1 VGPGTSRRRCAGA
14 DDVST
19 PRFTVE
25 VARTLADVDRLAPV
39 WNDVPWA
46 GEQAEHA
53 YFVAAARARAG
64 AGQPFAVLVSS
75 GGRPAAAVAGR
86 VATRRLDTRIGYL
99 RVYAPA
105 VRMLQIVP
113 GGAVAANAEAIPP
126 LVDAVRSVLASGD
139 ADALALPAL
148 PVDSEVFAAFA
159 ALPGLLERQRFV
171 PAWTRHR
178 LVLPASFE
186 EFLRSRSRKIRAG
199 IRYDTKKLLEA
210 LGDEL
215 SVRIV
220 SDASGFDEVVRDLD
234 RVSASTYQRALGAG
248 FADTEERRALLQVS
262 LEHGWARVYV
272 LERGEEPIAY
282 WLCSLHRDRITLAS
296 TGYLPEYAPYRVGI
310 YLLMRVIENAC
321 NDPALRVLDFG
332 PGRSAY
338 KRHFS
343 SEGYEE
349 RNLTVFAPTPRAR
362 RINATRTAVLGPA
375 WLAREALDRTG
386 LTDRVKTAWRARL
399 RNKR

>member
-1 VGPGTSRRRCAGA
+1 MGARTARRRCTGA
-14 DDVST
+14 DDVSAA
-19 PRFTVE
+19 PFTVE
-25 VARTLADVDRLAPV
+25 VARTLADVERLGPV
-39 WNDVPWA
+39 WNDIPWA

-53 YFVAAARARAG
+53 YFVAAARARAA
-64 AGQPFAVLVSS
+64 AGRPFAVLVSS
-75 GGRPAAAVAGR
+75 DGRPAAAAAGR
-86 VATRRLDTRIGYL
+86 VETLRLDTRVGYL

-113 GGAVAANAEAIPP
+113 GGAVAADVESIPT
-126 LVDAVRSVLASGD
+126 LVGAVRSVLAAGE

-159 ALPGLLERQRFV
+159 ALAGPLERQRFV
-171 PAWTRHR
+171 PAWTRLR

-215 SVRIV
+215 SVRIA
-220 SDASGFDEVVRDLD
+220 SDASSFDEVVRDLD

-248 FADTEERRALLQVS
+248 FADTEERRALLRVS

-272 LERGEEPIAY
+272 LRRGEEPIAY
-282 WLCSLHRDRITLAS
+282 WLCSVHRDRITLS
-296 TGYLPEYAPYRVGI
+296 NTGYLPEYAPYRVGI

-321 NDPALRVLDFG
+321 DDPALRVLDFG

-349 RNLTVFAPTPRAR
+349 RNLTVFAPTSRAR

-375 WLAREALDRTG
+375 WIARKALDRTG
-386 LTDRVKTAWRARL
+386 LTDRVKAAWRARL
-399 RNKR
+399 RTQR

>member
-1 VGPGTSRRRCAGA
+1 
-14 DDVST
+14 VSA
-19 PRFTVE
+19 PHYTVE
-25 VARTLADVDRLAPV
+25 VARTLADVERLAPV
-39 WNDVPWA
+39 WNSVPWA

-53 YFVAAARARAG
+53 YFVAAARARAALG
-64 AGQPFAVLVSS
+64 EPLAVLVSS
-75 GGRPAAAVAGR
+75 DGRPVAAAAGR
-86 VATRRLDTRIGYL
+86 VETRRLETRVGYL

-113 GGAVAANAEAIPP
+113 GGVVADDSTALPP
-126 LVDAVRSVLASGD
+126 LVGAVRSVLASGE

-159 ALPGLLERQRFV
+159 DLGGTFERQRFV
-171 PAWTRHR
+171 PAWTRRR
-178 LVLPASFE
+178 LELPASFE

-199 IRYDTKKLLEA
+199 IRYDTKKLLDA

-215 SVRIV
+215 TVSIVR
-220 SDASGFDEVVRDLD
+220 DASGFDTVVRDLD
-234 RVSASTYQRALGAG
+234 RVAASTYQRALGAG
-248 FADTEERRALLQVS
+248 FADTEERRALLRVS
-262 LEHGWARVYV
+262 LEHEWARVYV
-272 LERGEEPIAY
+272 LHRGEESIAY
-282 WLCSLHRDRITLAS
+282 WLCSVHRERITLNS

-310 YLLMRVIENAC
+310 YLLMRVIEDAC
-321 NDPALRVLDFG
+321 EDPALRVLDFG

-349 RNLTVFAPTPRAR
+349 RNLTVFAPTARAR

-375 WLAREALDRTG
+375 WLARKALDRTG
-386 LTDRVKTAWRARL
+386 LTDKVKTAWRARL
-399 RNKR
+399 RGQR